1 MYTQFFGNFLLSRN
15 IVTPEQLIEAIDKE
29 GTTHIKLGT
38 LAMYHNL
45 MTANEIDDVVVA
57 QTHED
62 KQFGELAI
70 ERKYL
75 TEDQVNRL
83 LSEQSPEYLLLGQVL
98 IEQGIISN
106 ADLENLIIDYE
117 SEHEIYDL
125 DIQVDQ
131 KEQVTRLIRHYF
143 KIQDMQNSDLYES
156 YLTLLFNNLIRFIG
170 ADFTP
175 MTPIRCEEFATQ
187 FGISQHIDGKYN
199 IVTGIDM
206 NCDMAIEFASRYAM
220 DTFTEFDEYVQASL
234 EDFLNL
240 HNGLFTVNMSN
251 NYSVELQLA
260 PPQIMDEALVDLSPD
275 AVSYLFPVLYPF
287 GTIYFLLSF

>member
-1 MYTQFFGNFLLSRN
+1 MYTQFFGNFLLTRN
-15 IVTPEQLIEAIDKE
+15 VVTPDQLIMAIGKE
-29 GTTHIKLGT
+29 STSHIKLGT

-45 MTANEIDDVVVA
+45 MTANEIDDVVIA

-62 KQFGELAI
+62 KQFGELAN
-70 ERKYL
+70 ERHYL

-83 LSEQSPEYLLLGQVL
+83 LSEQSPEYLLLGQIL
-98 IEQGIISN
+98 IEEGIITN
-106 ADLENLIIDYE
+106 ADLEDLIIDYE

-125 DIQVDQ
+125 DLQIDQ
-131 KEQVTRLIRHYF
+131 KEQVTKLISHYF
-143 KIQDMQNSDLYES
+143 KLKDLENSSLYES

-175 MTPIRCEEFATQ
+175 LTPIKCSEFAMQ
-187 FGISQHIDGKYN
+187 FGISQQIVGVYN
-199 IVTGIDM
+199 ITSAIDM
-206 NCDMAIEFASRYAM
+206 TREMAIEFASRYAM

-251 NYSVELQLA
+251 NNSIELQLA
-260 PPQIMDEALVDLSPD
+260 PPQIHEEDLVELRPD
-275 AVSYLFPVLYPF
+275 AVTYLFPVLYPF
-287 GTIYFLLSF
+287 GTVNILLSL

>member
-1 MYTQFFGNFLLSRN
+1 MYTQFFGNFLLCRN
-15 IVTPEQLIEAIDKE
+15 IVTPEQLIAAIDKE
-29 GTTHIKLGT
+29 STSHIKLGT

-62 KQFGELAI
+62 KPFGELAI
-70 ERKYL
+70 ERNYL
-75 TEDQVNRL
+75 TEDEVNRL

-98 IEQGIISN
+98 IEQGIITNS
-106 ADLENLIIDYE
+106 DLENLIIDYE
-117 SEHEIYDL
+117 AEHEIYDL
-125 DIQVDQ
+125 DLQIDQ
-131 KEQVTRLIRHYF
+131 KEQVAKLIRHYF
-143 KIQDMQNSDLYES
+143 KLDDLENSYLYES

-175 MTPIRCEEFATQ
+175 LTPIQIDEFATQ
-187 FGISQHIDGKYN
+187 FGISQQISGRHN
-199 IVTGIDM
+199 ITTALDM
-206 NCDMAIEFASRYAM
+206 SRDMAIEFASRYAM
-220 DTFTEFDEYVQASL
+220 DTFDEFDEYVQASL

-251 NYSVELQLA
+251 NHSAEMQLS
-260 PPQIMDEALVDLSPD
+260 PPEIHDENLVDLRPD

-287 GTIYFLLSF
+287 GTVNILLSF